1 MSFTNTPLG
10 QQRRL
15 DRQAFFNGTKKQLKA
30 SKLPADNEQ
39 PESQQPSPP
48 RRQASTHTIPVSYSY
63 GAPELSRSS
72 STSPPKP
79 SPSTSNRPPSP
90 SRSTTTTSQHDPAED
105 PNSSSEPANVR
116 YARLKQRNQALG
128 PTTSTSSSTS
138 LRGLDLRDTSVNVAN
153 AFTQAAFSQYGG
165 MPKPKSSASWT
176 SGNRLAPPPASGGFR
191 RSVSVL
197 AEEEGDSNVDVTGD
211 VDINGDPISRADRA
225 KSPFY
230 DALGAAGTYLLNKA
244 KRATSRQPEDSASTT
259 GIQQSLSSVDRTSDY
274 EDAEALYQRAKAG
287 LAPPSPPGSKTSS
300 TTAAKKKPR
309 KSRDNAL
316 YKPPSSDPEE
326 SDGFDSDEGKRRK
339 KAKQV
344 KGLVLPVIGPSK
356 TIRTKK
362 PRKQSSRPGAS
373 ILGEGDLRSVS
384 NIVQVDEEPSILSP
398 SRGRTQ
404 SRSRSHTPRAPSV
417 GGQTTDS
424 FAEEMNLD
432 DALNDDDSNAYSD
445 PETQKQ
451 SQEIAA
457 AQQAALAHHA
467 QSRIYPS
474 IPKRTDRGLG
484 VGAALGTL
492 VRLILSGLAAL
503 KKMNFDSKN
512 PAWIIVALLTAY
524 AMSRSFGGS
533 QPVQPVPGTHP
544 VKPSRGV
551 SSYIPFWRS
560 GTPSKGYEHV
570 PMPTFDLPP
579 GTLEELIE
587 RLAILERAQRSAD
600 TAIGDVGARIGH
612 MEGRV
617 SGVDTR
623 VGLVDTRMGQVEGR
637 VGNVEGRVIKVDERV
652 GKFDE
657 RIDQFDSRVGQVDS
671 RVEQFGARVAKVD
684 TLVGQM
690 DTRVGQVDSRIGQ
703 VDSRVGRMDTWVA
716 QADTRMDQLG
726 TRVGHVEQA
735 GPRGGKSEGKAGSVD
750 GRSKEIEARAREIEA
765 KAKEVEG
772 HAKRFEGRA
781 KEIESKTKE
790 IDTKAK
796 EIDAKTKELDARS
809 REHDARSRDFESKL
823 REIEAKF
830 KDATGASWWPRNRP
844 GSQQQEQLTIGSDAA
859 EQIVQRAV
867 LAATKDTVARADFAL
882 YTGGGRVIP
891 EYTSPTFSVSPV
903 SGWRRMLGIGTVHG
917 RAPAVALIPD
927 INVGNCW
934 PFAGSQG
941 QIAVLLSRSVKVD
954 SVTIDHASKEV
965 AYDLRAA
972 PRKFAVWGLVE
983 GADNLE
989 KLAKYNSEMEA
1000 QSIGGAEGGLS
1011 EEDGPQFRPAR
1022 ILLAEFEYDITGSS
1036 HIQTFTVPDRVREA
1050 GIDIGV
1056 VVFQIRSSWGDPNYT
1071 CLYRVRVHGEA
1082 VGPNV
1087 SQA

>member
-1 MSFTNTPLG
+1 M
-10 QQRRL
+10 
-15 DRQAFFNGTKKQLKA
+15 D
-30 SKLPADNEQ
+30 
-39 PESQQPSPP
+39 ES
-48 RRQASTHTIPVSYSY
+48 
-63 GAPELSRSS
+63 
-72 STSPPKP
+72 
-79 SPSTSNRPPSP
+79 
-90 SRSTTTTSQHDPAED
+90 
-105 PNSSSEPANVR
+105 
-116 YARLKQRNQALG
+116 
-128 PTTSTSSSTS
+128 
-138 LRGLDLRDTSVNVAN
+138 
-153 AFTQAAFSQYGG
+153 
-165 MPKPKSSASWT
+165 
-176 SGNRLAPPPASGGFR
+176 
-191 RSVSVL
+191 
-197 AEEEGDSNVDVTGD
+197 GD
-211 VDINGDPISRADRA
+211 VDINGDPIRRMDRG
-225 KSPFY
+225 KSPFF
-230 DALGAAGTYLLNKA
+230 DALGAAGSFVVNAA

-287 LAPPSPPGSKTSS
+287 LAAPSPPGSKTSS
-300 TTAAKKKPR
+300 IAAAKKKPR

-316 YKPPSSDPEE
+316 YKPASSDEEE

-356 TIRTKK
+356 TTRTKK
-362 PRKQSSRPGAS
+362 LRKQSSRPGAS
-373 ILGEGDLRSVS
+373 ILGEGDQRSVS
-384 NIVQVDEEPSILSP
+384 NLVQVDEEPSMLPP
-398 SRGRTQ
+398 SRGRTR
-404 SRSRSHTPRAPSV
+404 SRSRSHTPRAQSV

-424 FAEEMNLD
+424 YAEEINLD
-432 DALNDDDSNAYSD
+432 DALNDDDPNAYSD

-457 AQQAALAHHA
+457 AQQAALAQHA

-474 IPKRTDRGLG
+474 IPKRGDRGVG

-503 KKMNFDSKN
+503 KKMNLDLKN
-512 PAWIIVALLTAY
+512 PAWIVVALLTAY
-524 AMSRSFGGS
+524 AMTRSFGGS
-533 QPVQPVPGTHP
+533 QT
-544 VKPSRGV
+544 VKPV
-551 SSYIPFWRS
+551 
-560 GTPSKGYEHV
+560 PSKGYEHV
-570 PMPTFDLPP
+570 PIPAFDLPP

-587 RLAILERAQRSAD
+587 RLAILERAQRSTD
-600 TAIGDVGARIGH
+600 TAIGDVGSRVGH

-617 SGVDTR
+617 GGVDAR
-623 VGLVDTRMGQVEGR
+623 IGLVDTRMGQVEGR
-637 VGNVEGRVIKVDERV
+637 VGNVEGRVVRVDERV
-652 GKFDE
+652 EKVDG
-657 RIDQFDSRVGQVDS
+657 RVDQVDNRVGQVDS

-690 DTRVGQVDSRIGQ
+690 DARVGQVDSRVGQ
-703 VDSRVGRMDTWVA
+703 VDTRVGRMDTWVT
-716 QADTRMDQLG
+716 QADTRMEQLG

-735 GPRGGKSEGKAGSVD
+735 GPRSGKPDGKVGNVD
-750 GRSKEIEARAREIEA
+750 GRSKEIEARAREIDT
-765 KAKEVEG
+765 KVKEVEG

-809 REHDARSRDFESKL
+809 REHDVRSKDFESKL

-830 KDATGASWWPRNRP
+830 KDAGASWWPRNRP
-844 GSQQQEQLTIGSDAA
+844 GSQQHEQLTIGSDAA

-934 PFAGSQG
+934 PFAGNQG

-954 SVTIDHASKEV
+954 SVTIDHASKDV

-989 KLAKYNSEMEA
+989 KLAKYNSEAEA
-1000 QSIGGAEGGLS
+1000 QSIGGAEGGLD
-1011 EEDGPQFRPAR
+1011 EEDGPRFKPAR
-1022 ILLAEFEYDITGSS
+1022 ILLAEFEYDINASS
-1036 HIQTFTVPDRVREA
+1036 HIQTFAVPDRVREA
-1050 GIDIGV
+1050 GIDVGV
-1056 VVFQIRSSWGDPNYT
+1056 VVFQVRSSWGDPNYT

-1082 VGPNV
+1082 IGPNV